1 MHESDALPML
11 SAMAQ
16 PTRLKVLAMLARA
29 GGAGMASGEIADAIG
44 IPRHLMSSHLAVLS
58 RANAVVAR
66 KTGRAVVYSLNG
78 DRLSEL
84 GRYIDSLVLPIEG
97 ADSPGANERA

>member
-1 MHESDALPML
+1 
-11 SAMAQ
+11 
-16 PTRLKVLAMLARA
+16 MLARV

-58 RANAVVAR
+58 RAKAVVTR

-78 DRLSEL
+78 DRLSQL
-84 GRYIDSLVLPIEG
+84 GRYIGSLVLSTEE
-97 ADSPGANERA
+97 ADSGGPNDRA